1 MEPVT
6 VYTTNQCVYCVMLK
20 NFLLD
25 QNIPFKE
32 INVDQNPRIVQK
44 LIDMTGK
51 MGVPQIEINGKWVVG
66 YDPNQIMKAFEN

>member
-1 MEPVT
+1 
-6 VYTTNQCVYCVMLK
+6 MLK